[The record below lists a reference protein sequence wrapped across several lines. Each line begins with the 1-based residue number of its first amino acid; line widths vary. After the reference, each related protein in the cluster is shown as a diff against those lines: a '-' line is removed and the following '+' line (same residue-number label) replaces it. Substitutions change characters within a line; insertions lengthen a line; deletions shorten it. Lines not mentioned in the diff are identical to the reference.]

1 MLQENKKKK
10 KIRAFV
16 TKSKLDGHMLCSLMN
31 RCRNKNRTDSP
42 LGTFK
47 AEKITGAL
55 DMWLIFDEHDTF
67 KIFKISQ

>member
-1 MLQENKKKK
+1 
-10 KIRAFV
+10 
-16 TKSKLDGHMLCSLMN
+16 MLCSLMN